1 MNNIVLIGMPGAG
14 KSTTGIILA
23 KTIGYEFVD
32 TDILIQNQ
40 EKKILQDI
48 IDQAGIEK
56 FLEIEEKIILANN
69 FSNCVIATG
78 GSVVLSE
85 KAMHHL
91 GALGKIIY
99 LELSLETINKRID
112 NIKTR
117 VIVLDNNQTL
127 QDVYNARTPYYKKYA
142 EFILDCEN
150 KTLENIIDDIVK
162 LTRLLQTNKKLWKKN
177 QHLTR

>member
-23 KTIGYEFVD
+23 KAIGYEFVD

-40 EKKILQDI
+40 EKKLLQEI
-48 IDQAGIEK
+48 INQDGIDK
-56 FLEIEEKIILANN
+56 FLEIEEKIILTNN
-69 FSNCVIATG
+69 FNNCVIATG

-85 KAMHHL
+85 KAMRHL

-99 LELSLETINKRID
+99 LELSLETITKRIA

-117 VIVLDNNQTL
+117 GIAMGNNQTL

-142 EFILDCEN
+142 DFILDCEN
-150 KTLENIIDDIVK
+150 KTLEDIINSIIK
-162 LTRLLQTNKKLWKKN
+162 LNLKNKKYE
-177 QHLTR
+177 H